1 MNKSQVKFALF
12 AMATTF
18 FAVGVTEFISVG
30 VLPAVATEFKIS
42 TSTAGLITTLYALG
56 VAIGAPVL
64 TLITNNYSKKKVI
77 FYALLIFSLSH
88 LLIAFAPNFITVLIG
103 RFVAG
108 AAHGLLFALSSIIA
122 AELVGPSKQASAIAF
137 IFSGF
142 TIANALGAPLGTS
155 ISTFISWRIPFLIIA
170 ILGIIALLMNMYV
183 LPKDRSNNS
192 EINIPTQLQIFTEPH
207 ILLTL
212 LITIL
217 GYGGTFATFTYL
229 SPILEKITA
238 VNSKYISII
247 LVIYGVAIAIGNSV
261 GGKFGNSDPVAVLFK
276 IFIIQEI
283 ALFALFAF
291 YFTVSSLVFAIINI
305 IVLGLFAF
313 MSVPVLQSY
322 ILTLAKTYRPEAM
335 DIASSLNISAFS
347 FGIVLG
353 SFVGGQAINIWGLRS
368 TAIVA
373 AILLAI
379 TLGLMLIEN
388 VLEKQ
393 RQAISVTCK

>member
-30 VLPAVATEFKIS
+30 VLPAVATEFNIS

-108 AAHGLLFALSSIIA
+108 AAHGLLFVLSSIIA

-142 TIANALGAPLGTS
+142 TIATALGAPLGTS

-261 GGKFGNSDPVAVLFK
+261 GGKFGNSDPVAALFK
-276 IFIIQEI
+276 IFIIQGI
-283 ALFALFAF
+283 ALFAF
-291 YFTVSSLVFAIINI
+291 YFTASSLVFAIINI

-335 DIASSLNISAFS
+335 DIASSLNISPS
-347 FGIVLG
+347 
-353 SFVGGQAINIWGLRS
+353 
-368 TAIVA
+368 
-373 AILLAI
+373 
-379 TLGLMLIEN
+379 
-388 VLEKQ
+388 VLE
-393 RQAISVTCK
+393 SY

>member
-276 IFIIQEI
+276 IFIIQGI
-283 ALFALFAF
+283 ALFAF

-322 ILTLAKTYRPEAM
+322 ILTLAKNYRPEAM